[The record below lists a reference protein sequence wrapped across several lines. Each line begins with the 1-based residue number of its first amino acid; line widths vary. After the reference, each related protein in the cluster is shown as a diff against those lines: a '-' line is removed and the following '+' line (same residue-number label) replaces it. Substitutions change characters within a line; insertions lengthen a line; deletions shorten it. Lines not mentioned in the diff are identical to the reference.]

1 MSIDME
7 SDFRLHKARRRED
20 RIAEALEYI
29 AYQLGQINRKFNR
42 WSPGSKP
49 ASEPTDTGG
58 RFI

>member
-7 SDFRLHKARRRED
+7 SDFRPTQGATAED

-49 ASEPTDTGG
+49 ASEPTDAGG
-58 RFI
+58 RFV